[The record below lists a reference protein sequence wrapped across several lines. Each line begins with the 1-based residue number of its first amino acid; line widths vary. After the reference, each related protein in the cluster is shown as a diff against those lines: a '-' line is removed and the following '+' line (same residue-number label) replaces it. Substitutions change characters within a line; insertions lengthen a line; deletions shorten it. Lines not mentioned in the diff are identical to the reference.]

1 MSKKNK
7 NRNKI
12 LAALSFFLIL
22 ISFAYTNS
30 NVSATKMEQTK
41 TLISIE
47 VPPPPSGLVNH
58 TTINVINDNFT
69 DYSFPGSGTKEDPY
83 LIQNLN
89 INSDTSEQFGI
100 PGIYIEDSKKYFTIQ
115 NCYVKTRGPG
125 IEIRKVN
132 KGACKVINNYIDC
145 LGVGLEIRFGLN
157 LLVEG
162 NIIIDSNHGIY
173 LESTD
178 GSIILENL
186 AYNNFMDGISLYET
200 DKCKIV
206 NNTFVENEDG
216 ISLGRA
222 SDCTVANNTCK
233 DNTEYGIRLH
243 DANNNNLMYNTLADN
258 TEEGIYLTDEASNNK
273 IHHNVFM
280 NNNQLGSSQAGDE
293 GTSNI
298 WYDDEINEGNLWSD
312 WIGSGSYQIG
322 GSADSE
328 DLYPLNAIPVFTG
341 LGEIEELF
349 EESSSLSIYAVLS
362 IGVLALGLRF
372 RRKRKN

>member
-22 ISFAYTNS
+22 MSFAYTNS

-89 INSDTSEQFGI
+89 INSEQFGI

-115 NCYVKTRGPG
+115 NCYVNARGPG
-125 IEIRKVN
+125 ITIKKVN
-132 KGACKVINNYIDC
+132 DGVCRVINNYITC
-145 LGVGLEIRFGLN
+145 LGIGLEVRFGFN
-157 LLVEG
+157 LLIEG
-162 NIIIDSNHGIY
+162 NNIINVNQGIY
-173 LESTD
+173 LEAAD
-178 GSIILENL
+178 GSVILENL
-186 AYNNFMDGISLYET
+186 IYESFMDGISFYQT
-200 DKCKIV
+200 DNCKIV
-206 NNTFVENEDG
+206 NNTFVETRIG
-216 ISLGRA
+216 ISLGTA
-222 SDCTVANNTCK
+222 SDCIVANNTCI
-233 DNTEYGIRLH
+233 DNAEYGIKLL
-243 DANNNNLMYNTLADN
+243 DAQNNDLMYNTLVSN
-258 TEEGIYLTDEASNNK
+258 IEYGIYLRDIASKNK
-273 IHHNVFM
+273 IHHNVFID
-280 NNNQLGSSQAGDE
+280 NNVLGSSQAEDE

-298 WYDDEINEGNLWSD
+298 WYDDDSNEGNYWEDWS
-312 WIGSGSYQIG
+312 GSGSYQIG
-322 GSADSE
+322 GPANSE

-341 LGEIEELF
+341 LGNVEELL
-349 EESSSLSIYAVLS
+349 EEEASVSIYVVLS
-362 IGVLALGLRF
+362 IGVLALSLRF